1 MKELTLEASIDNLG
15 QVLGFIDEQLE
26 SAGCPMREQMKI
38 DVAVEEIFVNIA
50 SYAYAPD
57 SGSAT
62 VRIEF
67 EQDPPAAVITFVD
80 SGIPYDPLEKADPDV
95 SLSLHEREIGG
106 LGIFM
111 VKKSMDGM
119 TYQRENGQN
128 ILHIRKKLKE

>member
-15 QVLGFIDEQLE
+15 QVLCFIDEQLE
-26 SAGCPMREQMKI
+26 TINCPLREQMKI

-57 SGSAT
+57 SGNTT
-62 VRIEF
+62 VRIEI
-67 EQDPPAAVITFVD
+67 EKNPLAAVITFVD
-80 SGIPYDPLEKADPDV
+80 SGVPYDPLEKADPDV

-111 VKKSMDGM
+111 VKKSMDSM
-119 TYQRENGQN
+119 TYQYEKGQN
-128 ILHIRKKLKE
+128 VLHIRKILKE